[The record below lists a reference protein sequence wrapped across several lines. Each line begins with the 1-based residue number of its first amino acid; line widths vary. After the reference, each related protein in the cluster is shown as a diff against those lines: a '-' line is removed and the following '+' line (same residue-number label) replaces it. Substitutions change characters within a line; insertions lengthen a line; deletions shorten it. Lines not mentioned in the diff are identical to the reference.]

1 MLVPKDATIFLP
13 VYALHHTYYSDANIY
28 NPDRY
33 LGHLRSSSEYA
44 IMSDYENRDHYAF
57 GSGRRFCIGINLA
70 ERSLWRMIAQ
80 ILWTFKIEEVQD
92 AGLDVDAYEGSIA
105 IAPMPFEV
113 RLVPRSGKHAE
124 VVRKTSA
131 GAKEFLMRWE

>member
-1 MLVPKDATIFLP
+1 MLIPKDATVFLP
-13 VYALHHTYYSDANIY
+13 IYALHHTYYSDANIY

-44 IMSDYENRDHYAF
+44 IMSNYENRDHYAF

-80 ILWTFKIEEVQD
+80 ILWTFKIEEVQG
-92 AGLDVDAYEGSIA
+92 AELDIDAYEGSIA
-105 IAPMPFEV
+105 IAPMSFKV
-113 RLVPRSGKHAE
+113 RLVPRSMRHAE
-124 VVRKTSA
+124 IVRNVSTE
-131 GAKEFLMRWE
+131 AKEFLARWE